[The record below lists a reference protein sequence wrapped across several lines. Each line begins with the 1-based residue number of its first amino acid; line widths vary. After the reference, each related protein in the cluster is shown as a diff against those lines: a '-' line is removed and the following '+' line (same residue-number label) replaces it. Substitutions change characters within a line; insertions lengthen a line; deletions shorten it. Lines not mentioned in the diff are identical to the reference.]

1 MAKFR
6 DGSYRS
12 CDIITDDKTRVYR
25 RQIHDKSKNASWLGE
40 SELATTVVHR
50 SKFEA
55 KISFLFCLNQMV
67 LFLYIV
73 FMKARL

>member
-6 DGSYRS
+6 NGSDRS
-12 CDIITDDKTRVYR
+12 CDIITDDKTRIYR

-55 KISFLFCLNQMV
+55 KISFPFCLNQMV